1 MNVLLVY
8 PESPV
13 TFWSFKHA
21 LNFIG
26 KKANLPPLGVLTV
39 AAMLPESWNLKL
51 IDMNVKSLK
60 NKDIAWADYVFI
72 SAMNIQKKST
82 REVVDRCKKL
92 GVKTVAGGPLF
103 VGDFDEFDDVD
114 HLLLHEGEV
123 CIPQFLADL
132 EAGTPKHIYDWERY
146 PSLTETPI
154 PRWDLANPK
163 KYAMLSLQ
171 YSRGCPFN
179 CEFCNVVTLFGHSPR
194 TKTCNQII
202 DELETIYNL
211 GWRGGI
217 FFVDDNFIGNKNKLK
232 TEVLPAIVEWMQER
246 NHPFTFFTEVSINI
260 ADDEELLKLMG
271 DAGFDNIFVGIE
283 TVDEDSLAECN
294 KMQNKNRDLIGN
306 IAQIQNHG
314 MQVSGGFI
322 LGFDNDKPSSFTGM
336 VNFIQS
342 SGIVTAMV
350 GVLTALKGTKLF
362 DRMEQEGRLLGGTSE
377 SNMDINFKT
386 KMPINDLMDGYKK
399 VVHSIYSP
407 KNYYSRVKL
416 FLKNYNPV
424 ERRGSQKVSASYI
437 SAFFK
442 ACFKLGVIS
451 KGRLE
456 YWKLIGWSLFKKPKA
471 FVMAVKLSVFGYHF
485 RKCMAET
492 VINVRN

>member
-1 MNVLLVY
+1 
-8 PESPV
+8 
-13 TFWSFKHA
+13 
-21 LNFIG
+21 
-26 KKANLPPLGVLTV
+26 
-39 AAMLPESWNLKL
+39 
-51 IDMNVKSLK
+51 
-60 NKDIAWADYVFI
+60 
-72 SAMNIQKKST
+72 
-82 REVVDRCKKL
+82 
-92 GVKTVAGGPLF
+92 
-103 VGDFDEFDDVD
+103 
-114 HLLLHEGEV
+114 
-123 CIPQFLADL
+123 
-132 EAGTPKHIYDWERY
+132 
-146 PSLTETPI
+146 
-154 PRWDLANPK
+154 
-163 KYAMLSLQ
+163 
-171 YSRGCPFN
+171 
-179 CEFCNVVTLFGHSPR
+179 
-194 TKTCNQII
+194 
-202 DELETIYNL
+202 L